1 LYGYSRNVLARIQAN
16 GEPFSISHFLWAKI
30 QLTSEDTWKSLPC
43 APYIMFI
50 IEQIIGYFFT
60 HNGLDESFRV
70 ERSHFT
76 AFVAQAHTLVG
87 ERPRASFGGEH
98 A

>member
-1 LYGYSRNVLARIQAN
+1 
-16 GEPFSISHFLWAKI
+16 
-30 QLTSEDTWKSLPC
+30 
-43 APYIMFI
+43 MFI

-87 ERPRASFGGEH
+87 ERLRASFGGEH